1 MRPSNSAIDGDDT
14 QTQDLARGASALELL
29 DPLRE
34 ARFVAP
40 HRHVGTLRR
49 TRLLRQLGSV
59 TERPIVSIVAPPGYG
74 KTSLLA
80 QWAKEGARPAAWLT
94 ADGTD
99 NDPVVFLTDLAL
111 AIDRVAP
118 LDAKLF
124 TEIATATMSH
134 RTVVGRLLAGMS
146 RPDEPVRI
154 GIDDGHR
161 ITSRVCLDVLAE
173 LVSHL
178 PDGTQVAIAGRTR
191 IRLPFVR
198 WRADGSLLEIGPAE
212 LAIDER
218 EVVSLGRELGLRLP
232 AGTATRLG
240 RETEG
245 WPALLALAMRGAETA
260 ASDPESIDGS
270 SNRLVESYL
279 RSEVLDGR
287 SAPEIAF
294 LTRTSILERLTAPL
308 CDAVMD
314 RQGSIDLLYD
324 LGRSTLLMD
333 EYSGS
338 YRCHTLLRD
347 FLQRELV
354 VREPEL
360 VTTLHRRAAAWYQ
373 ANGAIAQAVDH
384 AFAADDLDLVAVLV
398 GSGFVQ
404 FHWSGHR
411 ATIRAW
417 ARRLGAHALEAH
429 PWLAVLAAWE
439 EIAAGDVPAA
449 RRFADLAE
457 RGTFEGRPPDGTVS
471 FEAGRSMLR
480 AGMVGRGATDALA
493 NASRAVDLE
502 GGLGSW
508 RDFALWQLAVARLTV
523 GDRAGADAAFAEGIV
538 AARSAH
544 HLARWYCLLGHR
556 GLMAAEDGDWEAA
569 GSLVEESDAIDPRP
583 QIEGYL
589 SSIPSR
595 LVRILLMIHDGEIAA
610 ARRELAR
617 ATSLR
622 PLLSGAAPAAGV
634 QLLLAFAR
642 AHVEINDPAGARALI
657 AQASDVI
664 RDRPDLGVLPSEVDA
679 FRASLAARAPG
690 RGVGATSLTV
700 AELRVLSLLPYYLSF
715 KEIGQRLGVK
725 ETTIKSQALAI
736 YLKLGAATRS
746 DAVDLAV
753 AAGLLERFWPVDSSR
768 RSHRSPPGLT
778 TPRPRVSS
786 EREDAPVAESRQH
799 RAASDVW

>member
-1 MRPSNSAIDGDDT
+1 MRPSTSAIDGDDT
-14 QTQDLARGASALELL
+14 QTQDFARGASALELL

-49 TRLLRQLGSV
+49 SRLLDQLGSV
-59 TERPIVSIVAPPGYG
+59 TDRPIVSIVAPPGFG
-74 KTSLLA
+74 KTSLLV
-80 QWAKEGARPAAWLT
+80 QWATEGSQPAAWLT
-94 ADGTD
+94 VDDTD

-118 LDAKLF
+118 LDTALF
-124 TEIATATMSH
+124 TGIASSTMSH
-134 RTVVGRLLAGMS
+134 LTVVGRLLAGMS

-161 ITSRVCLDVLAE
+161 ITARLCLDVLAE
-173 LVSHL
+173 LVSNL

-191 IRLPFVR
+191 IRLPFGR
-198 WRADGSLLEIGPAE
+198 WRADGSLLEIGPDE

-218 EVVSLGRELGLRLP
+218 EAVGFGRELGLRLP
-232 AGTATRLG
+232 AGTATRLT

-245 WPALLALAMRGAETA
+245 WPALLALAMRRA
-260 ASDPESIDGS
+260 ATSGSDPATIGASRDH
-270 SNRLVESYL
+270 LVEGYL
-279 RSEVLDGR
+279 RSEVLERR

-294 LTRTSILERLTAPL
+294 LTRTSILEHLTAPL

-314 RQGSIDLLYD
+314 RHGSIDVLQD
-324 LGRSTLLMD
+324 LAGSTLLMD
-333 EYSGS
+333 EYGGS

-347 FLQRELV
+347 FLRRELA
-354 VREPEL
+354 VREPEE
-360 VTTLHRRAAAWYQ
+360 VTALHRRAAAWYQ
-373 ANGAIAQAVDH
+373 ANGAIAPAVDH

-398 GSGFVQ
+398 GSGFAQ
-404 FHWSGHR
+404 YHWSGHR

-417 ARRLGAHALEAH
+417 ARRLGADALEAH

-439 EIAAGDVPAA
+439 EIAAGDVAA
-449 RRFADLAE
+449 TMRFADVAE
-457 RGTFEGRPPDGTVS
+457 RGTFAGRPPDGTAS

-480 AGMVGRGATDALA
+480 AGMVSRGAEDALS
-493 NASRAVDLE
+493 NATRAVDLE

-523 GDRAGADAAFAEGIV
+523 GDRAGADAAFADGI
-538 AARSAH
+538 AAAASSH
-544 HLARWYCLLGHR
+544 HVARWYCLLGHR
-556 GLMAAEDGDWEAA
+556 ALLAAEGGAWETART
-569 GSLVEESDAIDPRP
+569 LVEESGAIDPAP
-583 QIEGYL
+583 QIDGYL

-595 LVRILLMIHDGEIAA
+595 VVRIRLLIHGGEIAA

-617 ATSLR
+617 AASLR
-622 PLLSGAAPAAGV
+622 PLLSAAAPAAAV

-642 AHVEINDPAGARALI
+642 AHVAIDDPAGARALV
-657 AQASDVI
+657 AQAGDVVRI
-664 RDRPDLGVLPSEVDA
+664 RPDLGVLPSEVDA
-679 FRASLAARAPG
+679 FRASLAARTPR
-690 RGVGATSLTV
+690 RGGGATSLTV

-725 ETTIKSQALAI
+725 ETTIKTQALAI
-736 YLKLGAATRS
+736 YLKLGAATRG

-753 AAGLLERFWPVDSSR
+753 AAGLLERFWPVDSAR
-768 RSHRSPPGLT
+768 PSHRPP
-778 TPRPRVSS
+778 
-786 EREDAPVAESRQH
+786 APG
-799 RAASDVW
+799 